1 MKALRFSEPLH
12 GWIDITFTGDQGDYT
27 VAASDAASDC
37 IRELV
42 QATIRILSGSG
53 AEQVQI
59 LLEPDY
65 ATCHLQREGSNVRL
79 SISEPGDDNPVFESA
94 FPLVAFAKRLAFE
107 CKRVQAACGK
117 AATWSWEYPVRE
129 VECLVAA
136 AQRAEP

>member
-1 MKALRFSEPLH
+1 M
-12 GWIDITFTGDQGDYT
+12 
-27 VAASDAASDC
+27 VASSAAHDC

-42 QATIRILSGSG
+42 QATIRTLSGSG
-53 AEQVQI
+53 AEQVQF

-65 ATCHLQREGSNVRL
+65 ATCHLQREGARVRL
-79 SISEPGDDNPVFESA
+79 RISEPGDDNPVFESA

-107 CKRVQAACGK
+107 CKRIQPACGET
-117 AATWSWEYPVRE
+117 ATWSCEYPVRE